1 MFNVTVLKMKDII
14 KYLVGIIITI
24 IFVIYTARYF
34 SSTKIKTKEAEK
46 KQSKIEIFQFGSL
59 TSCLSKTIPT
69 MSYINEEYNGEEQ
82 EKQNEEETNYLEE
95 FLRTE
100 ISSIKG
106 IEKIEKYDKTHK
118 IAGIE
123 IASKDFETMK
133 KAVEFSIKHNYIF
146 QCHAPKISTNEEL
159 LEYLSNVG
167 KLAKILNKKINI
179 VFHSKEDDNL
189 KIAKLNTINLLN
201 TIFNYIKENNLN
213 ISISLENLN
222 YHHNHDRINV
232 DKIDS
237 ILSEFD
243 DVNFTYDIGHDIF
256 DNHNYT
262 KLSKLQLKKLNNIH
276 IHNVC
281 NNKDHCEIT
290 PTCDYITQL
299 RDSVKYLKS
308 INYEK
313 SIVLETGFNNYP
325 GNNYE
330 EKLINYIKSFEKIED
345 ILKTE

>member
-1 MFNVTVLKMKDII
+1 M
-14 KYLVGIIITI
+14 
-24 IFVIYTARYF
+24 
-34 SSTKIKTKEAEK
+34 
-46 KQSKIEIFQFGSL
+46 
-59 TSCLSKTIPT
+59 
-69 MSYINEEYNGEEQ
+69 
-82 EKQNEEETNYLEE
+82 
-95 FLRTE
+95 
-100 ISSIKG
+100 
-106 IEKIEKYDKTHK
+106 
-118 IAGIE
+118 
-123 IASKDFETMK
+123 
-133 KAVEFSIKHNYIF
+133 
-146 QCHAPKISTNEEL
+146 
-159 LEYLSNVG
+159 
-167 KLAKILNKKINI
+167 
-179 VFHSKEDDNL
+179 FHSKEDDNL
-189 KIAKLNTINLLN
+189 EIAKLNTINLLN

-313 SIVLETGFNNYP
+313 SIVLETGFNNYH

>member
-1 MFNVTVLKMKDII
+1 M
-14 KYLVGIIITI
+14 
-24 IFVIYTARYF
+24 
-34 SSTKIKTKEAEK
+34 
-46 KQSKIEIFQFGSL
+46 
-59 TSCLSKTIPT
+59 
-69 MSYINEEYNGEEQ
+69 
-82 EKQNEEETNYLEE
+82 NYL
-95 FLRTE
+95 
-100 ISSIKG
+100 ISISWHILP
-106 IEKIEKYDKTHK
+106 IFTIEQVLEKIEKYDKTHK

-222 YHHNHDRINV
+222 YQHNHDRINV